1 MNESKKIIEETRQS
15 NELMRLF
22 QEIHTYFSSF
32 LDIYLKLQDKVMYNI
47 EEQIKDLCHRYENK
61 IL

>member
-32 LDIYLKLQDKVMYNI
+32 LDIYLKLQDKVMHNI
-47 EEQIKDLCHRYENK
+47 EEQIKDLCHGY
-61 IL
+61 